1 MESNAGESAA
11 TQLEALANTLEQ
23 LRGHSHSV
31 LQPLP
36 FPTGEPGPD
45 VRTVRAH
52 LQQLHECT
60 AALLASARAASQECE
75 QLRRLPP
82 PPPIGSDELAAQRA
96 ELEDLRAADEVHR
109 RQIGALVFEKGRL
122 NGALRRREEEMRS
135 LGEEKAAVVAALSAA
150 LRRVTEE
157 RDLAVRAERQARR
170 GAPAAGGAGTDGN
183 RGKGSSSE
191 MEISSEM
198 LISQKR
204 TIEGLRKARRNSL
217 ALEPSQLRTARR
229 AAPNPRRGRPR
240 AAALAHALALPPRPH
255 QRPTPAPS
263 ARWRRSCSAR
273 SRASRAAARRL
284 EGAARRPWTAAAA
297 AATAAR
303 RRPPPPP
310 PRRAP

>member
-1 MESNAGESAA
+1 METNAGESAA

-45 VRTVRAH
+45 ASAVATH

-170 GAPAAGGAGTDGN
+170 GAPAAGGTGTDGN
-183 RGKGSSSE
+183 RAKGSSSE

-204 TIEGLRKARRNSL
+204 TIEGLRKARR
-217 ALEPSQLRTARR
+217 

-255 QRPTPAPS
+255 ARPTPAPS
-263 ARWRRSCSAR
+263 AWSRRS
-273 SRASRAAARRL
+273 
-284 EGAARRPWTAAAA
+284 
-297 AATAAR
+297 
-303 RRPPPPP
+303 
-310 PRRAP
+310 

>member
-1 MESNAGESAA
+1 MDLCPFSNPQTTNQRTLLRRRAFLWWWPLMKSNAGEALGHAA
-11 TQLEALANTLEQ
+11 FWPKLSPAAAQVETLANTLEQ
-23 LRGHSHSV
+23 LRGHSHGV

-45 VRTVRAH
+45 ASTVRAH

-96 ELEDLRAADEVHR
+96 ELEDLRAGDEVLR

-122 NGALRRREEEMRS
+122 NGTLQRREEEMRS

-170 GAPAAGGAGTDGN
+170 AEPAAGGAGK
-183 RGKGSSSE
+183 RGQGSSSE
-191 MEISSEM
+191 MAISPEM
-198 LISQKR
+198 IASQKR
-204 TIEGLRKARRNSL
+204 TIEGLRKARR
-217 ALEPSQLRTARR
+217 A
-229 AAPNPRRGRPR
+229 NP
-240 AAALAHALALPPRPH
+240 
-255 QRPTPAPS
+255 
-263 ARWRRSCSAR
+263 
-273 SRASRAAARRL
+273 
-284 EGAARRPWTAAAA
+284 
-297 AATAAR
+297 
-303 RRPPPPP
+303 
-310 PRRAP
+310 